1 MEIILAEKAGFCFGV
16 KRAVEKV
23 MSLTLGESEGA
34 GESRGVSDGRTVK
47 IYTVGNLIHNPQ
59 ITGELK
65 KRGVS
70 VISAEDI
77 DRIFEKTNESNR
89 SIIVIRAHGVRR
101 ELSEKLA
108 EYSKQNSF
116 FEVCDMTC
124 PYVKK
129 IHKLVWQSGD
139 RELLVFGDPKHPE
152 VDGICSYAKKSARVF
167 ESADGLERPE
177 DEPADL
183 PVTVVS
189 QTTQSTAEWKKCQK
203 KIKKLY
209 TNALVFDTICSVTE
223 ERQKEADNLSRLVDA
238 MIVVGGR
245 ESSNTAKLFKT
256 AKANLKDTFFVEDPL
271 EAVSVREELGDRIA
285 SKPDFKVGITAGAS
299 TPGAIIQEVIKHMS
313 ENTKIAAEENFAE
326 LLENSLKTLNTGET
340 VVGIITSIT
349 QNELHVDLGTK
360 FTGIISADDISDDP
374 INLFDAFKVGDEIKA
389 TVIHVS
395 DRDGVATLS
404 KKRADSALNWDSV
417 VSAFNAGEV
426 IEGKIIEAVKG
437 GVILRY
443 KGVKIF
449 VPASQSGV
457 PKDGD
462 LNSIVGQVAK
472 AKIID
477 INEGRKR
484 AVASIRVVKN
494 EERKQKEAEF
504 WANIEIGKKF
514 KGEVKSLTSYGAF
527 VDLGGVDGMVHSS
540 ELSWRHI
547 KNPSEVVS
555 VGDVIDVFVKD
566 FDPEKKRI
574 SLGYKTEE
582 TNPWNIF
589 KSKYNV
595 GDIAE
600 VKIVSL
606 MPFGAFAE
614 IIPGVDGLIHISQ
627 ITNHKIANPAEE
639 LEIGQTVNA
648 KIVDVDDENRK
659 ISLSMRA
666 LIENNEADEPAE
678 EEAEQVEE

>member
-1 MEIILAEKAGFCFGV
+1 M
-16 KRAVEKV
+16 
-23 MSLTLGESEGA
+23 
-34 GESRGVSDGRTVK
+34 
-47 IYTVGNLIHNPQ
+47 
-59 ITGELK
+59 
-65 KRGVS
+65 
-70 VISAEDI
+70 
-77 DRIFEKTNESNR
+77 
-89 SIIVIRAHGVRR
+89 
-101 ELSEKLA
+101 
-108 EYSKQNSF
+108 
-116 FEVCDMTC
+116 
-124 PYVKK
+124 
-129 IHKLVWQSGD
+129 
-139 RELLVFGDPKHPE
+139 
-152 VDGICSYAKKSARVF
+152 
-167 ESADGLERPE
+167 
-177 DEPADL
+177 
-183 PVTVVS
+183 
-189 QTTQSTAEWKKCQK
+189 
-203 KIKKLY
+203 
-209 TNALVFDTICSVTE
+209 
-223 ERQKEADNLSRLVDA
+223 
-238 MIVVGGR
+238 
-245 ESSNTAKLFKT
+245 
-256 AKANLKDTFFVEDPL
+256 
-271 EAVSVREELGDRIA
+271 
-285 SKPDFKVGITAGAS
+285 
-299 TPGAIIQEVIKHMS
+299 
-313 ENTKIAAEENFAE
+313 
-326 LLENSLKTLNTGET
+326 
-340 VVGIITSIT
+340 
-349 QNELHVDLGTK
+349 
-360 FTGIISADDISDDP
+360 
-374 INLFDAFKVGDEIKA
+374 
-389 TVIHVS
+389 
-395 DRDGVATLS
+395 
-404 KKRADSALNWDSV
+404 
-417 VSAFNAGEV
+417 
-426 IEGKIIEAVKG
+426 
-437 GVILRY
+437 
-443 KGVKIF
+443 
-449 VPASQSGV
+449 

-606 MPFGAFAE
+606 MPVGAFAE